1 MTRRLILLVV
11 WLLSDIALF
20 IGSYAVA
27 YFLRVGAFLSTDFP
41 FDRFLIVVTL
51 VSPLWLATLLF
62 TRTFALMR
70 RQANTRT
77 AAYIA
82 YAGIIG
88 MAFFSLAYYFLYR
101 EFFSRLLLLYALPL
115 SIISV
120 WVWHMAYETI
130 QRSFLRFPP
139 ASFPT
144 LIIGATRE
152 AAVLIRS
159 LQHSKSPLKPVGI
172 LDAQGSSETAMEGV
186 PVLGRLHKLDEVLE
200 KQRITHVI
208 QCSDLEQSINL
219 LAACRARGLTYLLL
233 PSLLGIIERDERI
246 ESLEGRPV
254 TVVRPKEAWY
264 MWFLS

>member
-1 MTRRLILLVV
+1 MTRRVV
-11 WLLSDIALF
+11 LFALWLLTDIALF
-20 IGSYAVA
+20 IGAYVAA
-27 YFLRVGAFLSTDFP
+27 YFLRVGSLVSTDFP
-41 FDRFLIVVTL
+41 FDRFLTVVVL
-51 VSPLWLATLLF
+51 VSPVWVGTLLF

-70 RQANTRT
+70 RQATPRT

-82 YAGIIG
+82 YAGIVA
-88 MAFFSLAYYFLYR
+88 MAFFSLGYYFLYR

-115 SIISV
+115 SIVAV

-130 QRSFLRFPP
+130 QRSFLRLPP
-139 ASFPT
+139 AAFPT

-152 AAVLIRS
+152 AAALIRD
-159 LQHSKSPLKPVGI
+159 LQDTRSPLKPVGI
-172 LDAQGSSETAMEGV
+172 LDGRGTHETALEGV
-186 PVLGRLHKLDEVLE
+186 PVLGRLHKLDEIIETYRV
-200 KQRITHVI
+200 THVI

-219 LAACRARGLTYLLL
+219 LSACREKGITYLLL
-233 PSLLGIIERDERI
+233 PSLLGILERDERV